1 MTMEEVNERFPLTK
15 YKQWRSTRAEE
26 GLPTAGGI
34 TAPASRAASMKDEVG
49 VERPEQLPAK
59 SEADDAEASKEAAA
73 SPSSRTFDSKNE
85 PEKKDF
91 AAPLAKAQ
99 QADAATDP
107 QSTNPPHK
115 NSVADDEDEED
126 VDQIQPTLPA
136 ELLPNPGDTCAIC
149 LDTIEDD
156 DDVRGLT
163 CGHAFHA
170 SCVDPWLTSRRA
182 CCPLCKA
189 DYYVAKPRNEGSSEN
204 DEGSSNRGRVN
215 MPAHPPFAFL
225 GGSGSRV
232 MPFGGGSRPTTDGTA
247 SPGGRTR
254 MILPGR
260 FMTIVHAEN
269 DRTGYGFPQVI
280 REPRPEA
287 ETRSNGRWSRS
298 RSRLDASR
306 SGDNTN
312 NNNNNNNDVNNST
325 SDPPEGQ
332 GEQNQGRVSTWR
344 QRLRNIRMEA
354 PAVPGISMPLRGGR
368 SRTVAAGGNAESQ
381 QQQQEI
387 SPGQL
392 EAGTSTAENNSP
404 RQAS

>member
-1 MTMEEVNERFPLTK
+1 
-15 YKQWRSTRAEE
+15 
-26 GLPTAGGI
+26 
-34 TAPASRAASMKDEVG
+34 
-49 VERPEQLPAK
+49 
-59 SEADDAEASKEAAA
+59 
-73 SPSSRTFDSKNE
+73 
-85 PEKKDF
+85 
-91 AAPLAKAQ
+91 
-99 QADAATDP
+99 
-107 QSTNPPHK
+107 
-115 NSVADDEDEED
+115 
-126 VDQIQPTLPA
+126 
-136 ELLPNPGDTCAIC
+136 
-149 LDTIEDD
+149 
-156 DDVRGLT
+156 
-163 CGHAFHA
+163 
-170 SCVDPWLTSRRA
+170 
-182 CCPLCKA
+182 
-189 DYYVAKPRNEGSSEN
+189 
-204 DEGSSNRGRVN
+204 
-215 MPAHPPFAFL
+215 
-225 GGSGSRV
+225 
-232 MPFGGGSRPTTDGTA
+232 
-247 SPGGRTR
+247 

-306 SGDNTN
+306 SGDTTN